1 MARSPAKRFFGSL
14 LFLLAALA
22 TLAFVF
28 LLYADSINDDDIP
41 FSDDTGPV
49 ALVLAIALG
58 VIALALFLMLVTRR
72 WARQAEAAEEAE
84 VFFLPEPDAAPP
96 APTTEYAAAAAPD
109 ITLYDLARVPP
120 LKRSWSAPE
129 VDGKQH
135 PFYFPRSITGGIY
148 VNDYIPIDNQFKLLK
163 LRTLLGG
170 PYDAEFAIVE
180 GGKRRSP
187 PPSTT
192 DFNRPTP
199 FVAAPTSSGTLLQE
213 VTAESLLRD
222 AEART
227 PAEAETGSYFDY
239 PGDNHDIE
247 DLEGIGPT
255 YGARLRE
262 AGVHTTA
269 RLAYEDAG
277 KLAEKIQVP
286 RGTVE
291 AWKQMAE
298 LVKVKGI
305 GPQYAE
311 ALVRAGVGGIA
322 ELKRRSPARMAQQ
335 VNDYLATLD
344 TNVLG
349 SKITEKRVEGW
360 KESAKSLKRV
370 KLQVPAQ

>member
-14 LFLLAALA
+14 LFLLAVLA

-41 FSDDTGPV
+41 FSNDTGPA
-49 ALVLAIALG
+49 ALVIAIALG
-58 VIALALFLMLVTRR
+58 IIALALFIMLVTRR
-72 WARQAEAAEEAE
+72 WAQQAEAADEAE
-84 VFFLPEPDAAPP
+84 VFFLPEPEAAPA
-96 APTTEYAAAAAPD
+96 APTTDYAAAAVPD
-109 ITLYDLARVPP
+109 ITLYDLARVPTG
-120 LKRSWSAPE
+120 KRSWSAPE

-135 PFYFPRSITGGIY
+135 PFYFPRSVAGGIY

-170 PYDAEFAIVE
+170 PYDVSFALTDE
-180 GGKRRSP
+180 PRRRTAVP
-187 PPSTT
+187 AAA
-192 DFNRPTP
+192 DFSRPT
-199 FVAAPTSSGTLLQE
+199 VVSSTPSGALLQE
-213 VTAESLLRD
+213 VTAASLLAD

-227 PAEAETGSYFDY
+227 PMQEDAGSYFDY
-239 PGDNHDIE
+239 PGDNHEVEDI
-247 DLEGIGPT
+247 EGIGPT
-255 YGARLRE
+255 YGARLRD

-269 RLAYEDAG
+269 RLTYEDAG
-277 KLAEKIQVP
+277 KLAERIQVP

-291 AWKQMAE
+291 AWQQMAE

-311 ALVRAGVGGIA
+311 ALVRAGVAGIA

-349 SKITEKRVEGW
+349 NKITEKRVEGW
-360 KESAKSLKRV
+360 KEAAKGMKRV
-370 KLQVPAQ
+370 KLQVPSQ